1 MHAVQANIYEVEIV
15 PHLLGKQVADHL
27 PLLAAHLEDLLFE
40 PILVIGSETGHVDGV
55 FTHERGDLFLDLR
68 RMREFIR
75 RCIRREKAADAYAIY
90 VSRREPGRHAAPKRD
105 LSPLPRTIPDPRRLN
120 REGTPD
126 P

>member
-90 VSRREPGRHAAPKRD
+90 VSRRETGRAARPQPGPF
-105 LSPLPRTIPDPRRLN
+105 PLTGVIPRPRAL
-120 REGTPD
+120 
-126 P
+126 